1 MLPLVF
7 AALEEEATIK
17 KVSGNPEV
25 KQHLE
30 DLGFVPGA
38 SVRVVTKT
46 GENVIVNIKE
56 ARVAINSDMARKIMI

>member
-7 AALEEEATIK
+7 AAPEEEATIK
-17 KVSGNPEV
+17 KISGNPEV

-56 ARVAINSDMARKIMI
+56 ARVAINSDMAKKIMI